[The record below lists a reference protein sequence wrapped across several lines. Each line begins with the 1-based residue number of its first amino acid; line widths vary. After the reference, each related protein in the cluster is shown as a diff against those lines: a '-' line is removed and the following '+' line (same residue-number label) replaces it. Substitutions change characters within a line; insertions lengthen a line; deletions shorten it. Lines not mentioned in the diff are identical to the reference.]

1 VPDFESKGASEVVFH
16 QPRTANLAGTESP
29 DACDLLIAELEA
41 RRLRLENLLHAVWL
55 EVERNARRVPVQTRA
70 RCTRRASSAPRS
82 LMTAVPART
91 IQAE

>member
-1 VPDFESKGASEVVFH
+1 VPDFESKGASQVVLHH

-55 EVERNARRVPVQTRA
+55 EVERPAARRVPVQPRA
-70 RCTRRASSAPRS
+70 RCSKARIKR
-82 LMTAVPART
+82 TA
-91 IQAE
+91 